1 MVGAWVLLV
10 LFGMFTT
17 PRLAD
22 RWFESFSIPGYQA
35 YETNQ
40 KTLKTFGSGEFP
52 PLVAVFHSDGDV
64 TKETAIRTAV
74 AGRRERLAGLA
85 LSSYFS
91 TGSDAYVSKDRHTTF
106 AEIYPPGNPTFTS
119 TEQIKQVRAAIR
131 AAVPEGVTVHLTGRD
146 PLYED
151 VGGSEG
157 PSLLLEILIGGIG
170 ALLVLLF
177 VFGTL
182 PAVVVPLLVAACS
195 ILTTFSLV
203 WALTYV
209 TDVSIIVQYLVALV
223 GLGVAIDY
231 SLLMIFRF
239 REELH
244 HGGDAEAAIVE
255 TMTHAGR
262 SVDRLRLDGRD
273 RPAEHDPAAAA
284 VHPLDR
290 DRRDAHPRRVG
301 GRRDHARAG
310 AALAARPPD
319 RLAARDPEA
328 DHRRR
333 PGRDRLLAP
342 LGRLRRAPAAAGAA
356 RRPRDRGRAAD
367 PGVPDQPG
375 GRPGEG
381 PARATATRSSAAT
394 R

>member
-1 MVGAWVLLV
+1 M
-10 LFGMFTT
+10 
-17 PRLAD
+17 
-22 RWFESFSIPGYQA
+22 
-35 YETNQ
+35 
-40 KTLKTFGSGEFP
+40 
-52 PLVAVFHSDGDV
+52 
-64 TKETAIRTAV
+64 TKETQIQTAV
-74 AGRRERLAGLA
+74 EDGTRAWPGSRS
-85 LSSYFS
+85 SSYFS

-131 AAVPEGVTVHLTGRD
+131 AEVPDGVTVNLTGRD

-157 PSLLLEILIGGIG
+157 PSLLLEVLIGGIG

-195 ILTTFSLV
+195 ILTTFSFV
-203 WALTYV
+203 WMLTYV

-231 SLLMIFRF
+231 SLLMIFRY

-244 HGGDAEAAIVE
+244 HGRNTEDAIVE
-255 TMTHAGR
+255 TMIHAGR
-262 SVDRLRLDGRD
+262 SVDRVRLDRGH
-273 RPAEHDPAAAA
+273 RPAQHDPAAAA

-290 DRRDAHPRRVG
+290 DRRHAHPRRVG

-310 AALAARPPD
+310 AALAARPPH
-319 RLAARDPEA
+319 RLA
-328 DHRRR
+328 
-333 PGRDRLLAP
+333 
-342 LGRLRRAPAAAGAA
+342 PA
-356 RRPRDRGRAAD
+356 
-367 PGVPDQPG
+367 
-375 GRPGEG
+375 
-381 PARATATRSSAAT
+381 
-394 R
+394 